1 MEEEKEIKEE
11 TDKLIVAIEEVS
23 TELLLSVERL
33 REGLEEYY
41 PRLLEEDLEEE
52 AKLKAES
59 LKRTSGNLSKSARE
73 VYKMEDE
80 LSGRRLDVKQ
90 ERADNRLISAPA
102 NATIDI
108 RELELNHFAQGLNIY
123 KMLLVCFIGSFIGVI
138 IEMVWCLARNGYIES
153 RAGLVY
159 GPFNLVYGAGALA
172 LTVSLYRYRN
182 RSVSVSFIGGM
193 IIGSLVEYASSWV
206 QELLFGSRSWDYS
219 NMVFNIHGRI
229 NLLYAFFW
237 GLLAVLWIKNLY
249 PRMAKWI
256 LKIPNTIGK
265 TVTWMLLAFFII
277 NVSLSILAVTRWS
290 QRIETIEPANA
301 FWSMIDERFPDERM
315 ERIYANMVF
324 SDSSE

>member
-1 MEEEKEIKEE
+1 MEEEKEE

-33 REGLEEYY
+33 KEGLEEYY

-90 ERADNRLISAPA
+90 ERVDNRLISAPA
-102 NATIDI
+102 NATIDLKEI
-108 RELELNHFAQGLNIY
+108 ELNHFAQGLNIY

-229 NLLYAFFW
+229 NLLYSFFW
-237 GLLAVLWIKNLY
+237 GLLGVLWIKNLY

-277 NVSLSILAVTRWS
+277 NVSLSTLAVTRWS

-301 FWSMIDERFPDERM
+301 FWSMIDERFPDKRM